1 MQNIDPLFIL
11 QPIIVIVIS
20 LAVMMYWYF
29 KRRFHL
35 GVWLYTLIAYFGAIG
50 LKYAIQIPTIG
61 LIGTNSYVLG
71 AYYGLQ
77 TMILEVGLAYAV
89 AWYAIS
95 RRKLD
100 VRDAEA
106 YGSGLAFW
114 ENAVFLSA
122 LSLVN
127 LVSYYFIL
135 SSGGALAQTLY
146 DQLYTAAPTLFA
158 PASEAAGLVAIGI
171 WERMSS
177 LLIHVAFGYLCFMAV
192 VHRDKR
198 LFLLALPMGLV
209 DFFVPFA
216 QNNVLLFEGLV
227 FAIAVDSALVAWFAV
242 KLIKDRK
249 KPLEAQPTPS
259 VPAPMG

>member
-1 MQNIDPLFIL
+1 MQNIDPLFML

-35 GVWLYTLIAYFGAIG
+35 GVWLYSLIAYFAAIG
-50 LKYAIQIPTIG
+50 LKYAIQIPTAG
-61 LIGTNSYVLG
+61 LIGTNPYALG

-77 TMILEVGLAYAV
+77 TVALEVGLAYV
-89 AWYAIS
+89 IAWYAIS
-95 RRKLD
+95 RHKLD

-114 ENAVFLSA
+114 ENAVFLSS
-122 LSLVN
+122 LSLLN
-127 LVSYYFIL
+127 LVGYYFIL
-135 SSGGALAQTLY
+135 SSGGEIAQTLY
-146 DQLYTAAPTLFA
+146 DQLYTAAPSLFA
-158 PASEAAGLVAIGI
+158 PTPEVLSLVAIGI

-177 LLIHVAFGYLCFMAV
+177 MLIHIAFGYLCFMAV
-192 VHRDKR
+192 IYRDKR

-216 QNNVLLFEGLV
+216 QNNVLLFEGLI
-227 FAIAVDSALVAWFAV
+227 FAIAVDCVLVAWFAV
-242 KLIKDRK
+242 RLVKDK
-249 KPLEAQPTPS
+249 NKPPTAQ
-259 VPAPMG
+259 APVLLNS